1 MAETLS
7 PGSAEVAEN
16 LSHADTSEGLHTG
29 TQAHGAAHDEPSALG
44 LSPSAWV
51 ALSMTVFILILL
63 WKRVPALFARGL
75 DARIAAIRSQL
86 DEAKALRAEAEALR
100 AEYDAKLKAAEA
112 EAASMRTHAE
122 AEAKQILADAEAAA
136 QDLTQR
142 RARMA
147 EDKIAAAERSA
158 IADVR
163 AKAASAAAAAAAALI
178 AAKHD
183 AGADRSLIDQT
194 IAGIGTRLN

>member
-1 MAETLS
+1 MAN
-7 PGSAEVAEN
+7 AEA
-16 LSHADTSEGLHTG
+16 
-29 TQAHGAAHDEPSALG
+29 AHGELTAGVEQPHGEAHGEEPTVAGLG
-44 LSPSAWV
+44 AGWFV
-51 ALSMTVFILILL
+51 ALAMFVFLLILV
-63 WKRVPALFARGL
+63 WKKVPGLIVGGL
-75 DARIAAIRSQL
+75 DKQIVAIRKQL